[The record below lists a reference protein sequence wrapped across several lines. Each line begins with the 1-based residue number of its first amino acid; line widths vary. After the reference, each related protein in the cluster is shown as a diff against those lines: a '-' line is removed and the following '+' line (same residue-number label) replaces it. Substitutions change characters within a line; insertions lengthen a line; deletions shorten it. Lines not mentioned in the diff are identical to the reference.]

1 MAAGFA
7 LRAALACAVIVSAGA
22 AGAAVTHGDPA
33 PQLCRD
39 AAGRAAARHGI
50 PEAVMQAITL
60 VETRR
65 VTGGTAGPWPWTLNI
80 EGAGHWFPSRADA
93 RARAEREIA
102 SGRVSVDIGC
112 FQLNYRWHGSRF
124 ASPDE
129 MLEPDLAADYA
140 ARFLAELHAET
151 GDWMRAAG
159 HYHSRT
165 PEHAARYRGL
175 VAHAIARSETDRMP
189 AGLPGPAARAG
200 ADAAAARRAAAPA
213 RGGGTAAAP
222 PRSDIR
228 TQIPIIALAA
238 RGPGAPATPGAVPL
252 RLRPAR
258 ALVPGILRR

>member
-7 LRAALACAVIVSAGA
+7 LRAALACAVMVGAGA
-22 AGAAVTHGDPA
+22 AGAAGTHGDPA

-65 VTGGTAGPWPWTLNI
+65 VSGGTAGPWPWTLNI

-124 ASPDE
+124 ASPDA

-165 PEHAARYRGL
+165 PEHAARYREL
-175 VAHAIARSETDRMP
+175 VARAIARIGGNAMASKHPRSA
-189 AGLPGPAARAG
+189 AG
-200 ADAAAARRAAAPA
+200 AAAAAVRDGAALA
-213 RGGGTAAAP
+213 RGGTADAVRPPQAAGT
-222 PRSDIR
+222 RV
-228 TQIPIIALAA
+228 PIIVIAA
-238 RGPGAPATPGAVPL
+238 REPDVAATAGAVQL
-252 RLRPAR
+252 RLQAAR
-258 ALVPGILRR
+258 ALVPGLLRN